1 MPDCQL
7 KLTPVSTAGDYVRV
21 CWHIYYRAF
30 YVGIIQPR
38 TGDAWRVWLHGERLG
53 EFASLDEAKQTVRE
67 WYYGPATAR
76 EAAATFRD
84 G

>member
-30 YVGIIQPR
+30 YVGVIQPR
-38 TGDAWRVWLHGERLG
+38 AGDAWRVWLHGQQLG
-53 EFASLDEAKQTVRE
+53 EFASLDEAKRTVRE
-67 WYYGPATAR
+67 WYYGPAMTR
-76 EAAATFRD
+76 EPAATLRD
-84 G
+84 A